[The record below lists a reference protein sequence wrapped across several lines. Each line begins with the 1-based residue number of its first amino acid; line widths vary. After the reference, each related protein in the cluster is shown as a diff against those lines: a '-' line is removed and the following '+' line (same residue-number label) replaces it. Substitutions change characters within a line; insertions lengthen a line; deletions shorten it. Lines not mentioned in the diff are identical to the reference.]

1 MVSLGYSYGICSLLR
16 GGIAERGGVRVGHRI
31 IEINNQ
37 SVVAVPHE
45 KIVNLLATSVG
56 EDVKTI
62 HLFNIPYEG
71 KVPVAPYIK
80 HFHDCLG
87 MSFTVATVVRGKR
100 NAQFSQEALRN
111 SHAEAYLVY
120 VNAPAEFFTVLET
133 VKSSNPLARCL
144 FVFSKGSYRK
154 AVERLRLAWERFEL
168 FNIVISSI
176 DGGNGLVWCIFNPFN
191 GRHYNL
197 AASTEHHTQLA
208 DLQNEFTHLLL
219 TGTGIMYNFG
229 TYAFKD
235 TKLRIVTVSL
245 MFSAMIVNNILQG
258 SLIEYLNVPVFNE
271 IDSLNKLLNA
281 NINIV
286 TVPFIFKSLQHVTGD
301 RTVQRIKTKL
311 KIMPLPQNRD
321 NPIFTNGRHA
331 FLLPKE
337 KAHSMAETI
346 YDDHGND
353 LLFIVPEKV
362 HAFYVAFVARRDL
375 FMEWKI
381 NKLILQMAQHGV
393 IHYEFESMF
402 SSVRLLQIGRVK
414 EEDSKDPIF
423 KEGRHAFLVPKEK
436 AYSMAETIYD
446 DQGNDLIYV
455 IPEKIHALYV
465 AFVARRELS
474 FAWKIDE

>member
-1 MVSLGYSYGICSLLR
+1 MKPSAFPHLYGANLMVSFF
-16 GGIAERGGVRVGHRI
+16 
-31 IEINNQ
+31 
-37 SVVAVPHE
+37 
-45 KIVNLLATSVG
+45 K
-56 EDVKTI
+56 DVKTI
-62 HLFNIPYEG
+62 HLFNIPYDG

-87 MSFTVATVVRGKR
+87 TSFTVATVVQQ
-100 NAQFSQEALRN
+100 NARFSQEAIRN

-120 VNAPAEFFTVLET
+120 VDAPVEYFAVLET
-133 VKSSNPLARCL
+133 VKSTNPLARCL
-144 FVFSKGSYRK
+144 FVFSKGSYSE

-176 DGGNGLVWCIFNPFN
+176 DGGNG
-191 GRHYNL
+191 
-197 AASTEHHTQLA
+197 
-208 DLQNEFTHLLL
+208 
-219 TGTGIMYNFG
+219 
-229 TYAFKD
+229 
-235 TKLRIVTVSL
+235 
-245 MFSAMIVNNILQG
+245 AMIVNNILLG

-271 IDSLNKLLNA
+271 IDSLSKLLNA

-286 TVPFIFKSLQHVTGD
+286 TVPFIFNSLQHVTGD
-301 RTVQRIKTKL
+301 RTVQQIKTKL

-362 HAFYVAFVARRDL
+362 HVFYVAFVARRDL

-381 NKLILQMAQHGV
+381 NQLILQMAQHGI

-402 SSVRLLQIGRVK
+402 SSVRLLQIHRVREGK
-414 EEDSKDPIF
+414 VAETELLTIRLGDVIKMLPLCLLEADINIVTVPFVYTSFEHVTGDHIMQRIKAKLRVMPFPEDSKDPIF
-423 KEGRHAFLVPKEK
+423 KEGRHAFLLPKEK
-436 AYSMAETIYD
+436 AHSMAETIYD

-455 IPEKIHALYV
+455 VPEKIHALYV

-474 FAWKIDE
+474 FAWKIDELILQMLQHGIVQYEFDRMFMAVKLLQIERVRQGKVLVF